1 LPGRFS
7 WLILGLILGLIA
19 LSLSGRFAAPS
30 SPFGYY
36 HEEKAT

>member
-1 LPGRFS
+1 L
-7 WLILGLILGLIA
+7 LELNLGLNLALIA